1 MITPVISIITTAFNS
16 ESTIE
21 RCIESL
27 KSQSYPKEKFEIIVV
42 DDESIDKTIELAKK
56 AGADQVISSEH
67 TGSPGSLNLGVK
79 NARGSLYAFIDSD
92 CEAKEGWLMTI
103 SKELEKLDAI
113 TGPIENG
120 NTHSPVS
127 WAEYLL
133 NFIGRNEFV
142 PRTKTSFLTGCN
154 QACTKE
160 AYEKAGGFK
169 LVKSGYDVYFG
180 DSLRNAG
187 YDCYFIPEMKIRHI
201 GLTDKIKLYSKMKR
215 RGAGFIRQRRE
226 IKNMPHSFLAKN
238 RIFIPLVF
246 CRQIFVCFIY
256 SVKAKKIGKFFTSFS
271 IIIRTVLSFCSGAWE
286 EYGHPNSQV

>member
-1 MITPVISIITTAFNS
+1 MEKPLISIIIPAFNS
-16 ESTIE
+16 ELTIK
-21 RCIESL
+21 RCISSIR
-27 KSQSYPKEKFEIIVV
+27 SQKYPKENYEIIVV

-56 AGADQVISSEH
+56 AGVDQVISSEH
-67 TGSPGSLNLGVK
+67 TGSAGSLNLGVK
-79 NARGSLYAFIDSD
+79 NARGTLYAFIDSD
-92 CEAKEGWLMTI
+92 CEAKERWLMTI

-113 TGPIENG
+113 TGHIENG

-133 NFIGRNEFV
+133 NFIERNEFV

-169 LVKSGYDVYFG
+169 LVKSGDDVYFG

-187 YDCYFIPEMKIRHI
+187 YDCYFIPEMKILHL
-201 GLTDKIKLYSKMKR
+201 GLTDQIKLYSKMKR

-246 CRQIFVCFIY
+246 CRQIFACYIY

-271 IIIRTVLSFCSGAWE
+271 IITRTVLSFCSGAWE